1 MNIGMSCQLLN
12 NEMNTFILRRHKP
25 ENIAKEISKAY
36 ADQKISYKCRENAV
50 IVEGDTLTQIFKDKT
65 TLK

>member
-1 MNIGMSCQLLN
+1 
-12 NEMNTFILRRHKP
+12 MNTFILRRHKP

-50 IVEGDTLTQIFKDKT
+50 IVEGDTLT
-65 TLK
+65 